1 MRKKEVKLR
10 KKEVKL
16 RKKEMKGRRRRERE
30 TRKIG
35 ADKLMIA
42 GWLGQFQMAE

>member
-1 MRKKEVKLR
+1 MKLREKEVKLR
-10 KKEVKL
+10 KKEVK
-16 RKKEMKGRRRRERE
+16 RRRRKERE

>member
-1 MRKKEVKLR
+1 MKLREKEVKLR
-10 KKEVKL
+10 KKEVK
-16 RKKEMKGRRRRERE
+16 RRRRRERE

>member
-1 MRKKEVKLR
+1 MR

-16 RKKEMKGRRRRERE
+16 RKKEMKGRRRRE

-42 GWLGQFQMAE
+42 GLLGQFQMAE